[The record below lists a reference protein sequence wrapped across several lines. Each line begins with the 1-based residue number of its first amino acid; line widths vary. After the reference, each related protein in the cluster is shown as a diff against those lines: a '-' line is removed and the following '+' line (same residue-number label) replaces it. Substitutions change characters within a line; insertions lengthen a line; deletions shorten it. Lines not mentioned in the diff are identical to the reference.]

1 MLLSSCKDSSPFEGY
16 TKVENNGL
24 YYKFF
29 NQSKDGIKAGEGDHV
44 FIRYLFMN
52 QKNDS
57 VLMDSKQGS
66 QDGTGFVEIALQ
78 KATFKGSLE
87 DGLMMM
93 TKGDSASFI
102 VSADSFFLKTMRMNE
117 LPKQFTPGGYIK
129 AVMKVK
135 DIQNKAQVEEVQKKR
150 QAEMEE
156 KMKVAKE
163 NEKADFDKYITENK
177 IKEKPTASGLI
188 YIETKKGS
196 GENPKA
202 TDMVKVNYTGK
213 LFDGKVFDTN
223 NEAEAKKANVYN
235 KERKYEPIEF
245 PLNRVIPGW
254 IEGLQLMKKGGKAK
268 LIIPSAIAY
277 GPQGQGSIPPY
288 ASLVFEVELI
298 DFKPAPP
305 EQQGPPQGQVQQ
317 QGQQQR
323 PH

>member
-1 MLLSSCKDSSPFEGY
+1 
-16 TKVENNGL
+16 L

-223 NEAEAKKANVYN
+223 NEAEAKKKLMYIIK
-235 KERKYEPIEF
+235 KENTNQ
-245 PLNRVIPGW
+245 LNF
-254 IEGLQLMKKGGKAK
+254 L
-268 LIIPSAIAY
+268 
-277 GPQGQGSIPPY
+277 
-288 ASLVFEVELI
+288 
-298 DFKPAPP
+298 
-305 EQQGPPQGQVQQ
+305 
-317 QGQQQR
+317 
-323 PH
+323 

>member
-1 MLLSSCKDSSPFEGY
+1 L
-16 TKVENNGL
+16 
-24 YYKFF
+24 
-29 NQSKDGIKAGEGDHV
+29 
-44 FIRYLFMN
+44 
-52 QKNDS
+52 
-57 VLMDSKQGS
+57 KQ
-66 QDGTGFVEIALQ
+66 
-78 KATFKGSLE
+78 
-87 DGLMMM
+87 
-93 TKGDSASFI
+93 
-102 VSADSFFLKTMRMNE
+102 
-117 LPKQFTPGGYIK
+117 
-129 AVMKVK
+129 
-135 DIQNKAQVEEVQKKR
+135 
-150 QAEMEE
+150 
-156 KMKVAKE
+156 
-163 NEKADFDKYITENK
+163 
-177 IKEKPTASGLI
+177 
-188 YIETKKGS
+188 KKGS